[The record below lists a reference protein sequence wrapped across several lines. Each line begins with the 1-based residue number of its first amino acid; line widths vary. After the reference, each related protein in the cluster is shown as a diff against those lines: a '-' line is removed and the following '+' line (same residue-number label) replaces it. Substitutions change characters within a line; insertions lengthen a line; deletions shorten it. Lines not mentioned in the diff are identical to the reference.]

1 MQPRTWKLEKGIA
14 VKSGRVYLGETF
26 FEVCKLSGKRS
37 GVVVV
42 VVVVVVAVVVVV
54 VQIIIVAVIRKTIVF
69 KIGSKREKE

>member
-1 MQPRTWKLEKGIA
+1 
-14 VKSGRVYLGETF
+14 LGETF

-37 GVVVV
+37 GVVV